1 MEAGFIA
8 MIVIA
13 AVICV
18 LAVVYVVKTKT
29 KRQGIQG
36 IQGTLNID
44 CSDPESYPYLYLSLD
59 VPISEVA
66 SQKRA
71 SFDVN
76 VIRHNSQK

>member
-8 MIVIA
+8 LIVIA

-29 KRQGIQG
+29 KRQG

>member
-8 MIVIA
+8 LIVIA

-29 KRQGIQG
+29 KQRGIQG
-36 IQGTLNID
+36 VLNID